1 MSYHDPY
8 FFPFNA
14 HGKRYTSP
22 EQANA
27 RIKEINEEIF
37 RIGLSDGR
45 LTEWL
50 VIEEALA
57 EEWASASERRQAAE
71 HAQWKR
77 DQIKNTEHELEM
89 LKIDLNGEREYANC
103 IGRRIDWIDKDG
115 KRRISRYS
123 TEGGFLRAYLKMVK
137 DDIDIIFAE

>member
-8 FFPFNA
+8 FFPFHA
-14 HGKRYTSP
+14 HGQRFTSP
-22 EQANA
+22 EQANE
-27 RIKEINEEIF
+27 RIKEINIDIF
-37 RIGLSDGR
+37 QSGLSDGR

-50 VIEEALA
+50 SIEEALA
-57 EEWASASERRQAAE
+57 EEWAKASKRRQEAE
-71 HAQWKR
+71 HARWKR
-77 DQIKNTEHELEM
+77 EQIKNTERELEM
-89 LKIDLNGEREYANC
+89 LKQDLNGEREYANQ

-137 DDIDIIFAE
+137 NDIDIIFAE